1 MTSPNP
7 SAADF
12 KKAVEAL
19 RGGNKLEAIKLL
31 RASADVGLR
40 EAKAMAEKLEKE
52 MPRGLPSV
60 GAPPPHL
67 TPHRHTGLAPG
78 EVPHTGSAGKWFGLA
93 VVVLVAFAAAYF
105 LGYIH

>member
-1 MTSPNP
+1 MTSP
-7 SAADF
+7 SADDF

-40 EAKAMAEKLEKE
+40 QAKAMAEKLEKE
-52 MPRGLPSV
+52 IPKGPPSV
-60 GAPPPHL
+60 GIAHVHAPP
-67 TPHRHTGLAPG
+67 RHPGLAPG
-78 EVPHTGSAGKWFGLA
+78 EVPHTGSAGKWFGLV

-105 LGYIH
+105 LGYIN